1 MYGKLLV
8 TQDGGKTFTISQV
21 NYENNVLKLKCS
33 VYESILE
40 GGYVDKELLFISK
53 DKGLTWNLEK

>member
-40 GGYVDKELLFISK
+40 GGYVDKELYL
-53 DKGLTWNLEK
+53 